1 MKSPLAH
8 HSPSRQGAASRRGQD
23 RISLTPMIDI
33 VFLLIIFF
41 LVSSHLSRQE
51 NRHPV
56 TLAQADGGQPDELD
70 TTPVTLTVDAA
81 GKLFFGSEP
90 LPREELRDRLAAHRQ
105 TRSRGPGLPNVRVRL
120 RIDQA
125 VPYRD
130 VEPILKEL
138 AEQGVAD
145 VSIVV
150 GPRNKA
156 ISPMNSK

>member
-1 MKSPLAH
+1 
-8 HSPSRQGAASRRGQD
+8 
-23 RISLTPMIDI
+23 MIDI

-51 NRHPV
+51 SRHPV

-70 TTPVTLTVDAA
+70 TAPLTLTVDAA

-90 LPREELRDRLAAHRQ
+90 IPREKLRDRLIAHRQ
-105 TRSRGPGLPNVRVRL
+105 TRSRGPSMPNVHVRL

-125 VPYRD
+125 VPYRE

-150 GPRNKA
+150 SPRATTAPQLNAK
-156 ISPMNSK
+156 